1 MTFWPTHAYVPAK
14 TKRHAEGLFDAVRDT
29 AHAGLSPDQLAQCDA
44 FQHGILYQQAGY
56 FWEAHEV
63 LETVW
68 MVLPDPSLER
78 RFVQG
83 LIQIAN
89 GYLKIEMQR
98 PKAARRLAT
107 IARNLIP
114 ADRVG
119 AVMGIELDQTHGLI
133 DSLDQLAINAL

>member
-1 MTFWPTHAYVPAK
+1 MTFWPAHAYVPAK

-29 AHAGLSPDQLAQCDA
+29 AHAELTPDQLAQCDA
-44 FQHGILYQQAGY
+44 FHHGLLYQQAGY

-63 LETVW
+63 LEPVW
-68 MVLPDPSLER
+68 MVLPDPSVER

-98 PKAARRLAT
+98 PKAALRLAK
-107 IARNLIP
+107 IARDLIP
-114 ADRVG
+114 ANRKG
-119 AVMGIELDQTHGLI
+119 NVMGVELNKTHELI
-133 DSLDQLAINAL
+133 DSLDHLAIDAL